1 MTLQRFLRI
10 LLARRWLALTTCG
23 TLVVLAVIA
32 SFVVSKTY
40 VAETSIII
48 DTRSQD
54 VASGSGPD
62 QFAFA
67 DYLQTQVEII
77 DSHNVAV
84 KAVDTLKLADR
95 SDLKNKFQLATHG
108 AGRIQDWLADDLLRN
123 LIVTPSRAGGV
134 ISIKYRSQSANDAA
148 AVANAVAQGYLATNL
163 QLTVDP
169 ARQRASWFDE
179 QVQTLR
185 EQLETGQRRLAAY
198 QNAQGVDGASGHL
211 DVETSRLGEISDQL
225 VNAQATLADAQARR
239 SQLDSARESQH
250 LDQLPDVVN
259 DTVSQGLRSDLSR
272 AENQLNR
279 IRLLKGPSHPDYQSA
294 LAEVLSL
301 RRRVADQMA
310 RTSGSIEQGAQ
321 LAAQR
326 VKEVQAELDAQKARV
341 LQLREQQDQY
351 DVLSRD
357 VQSAEHAYDAALQ
370 RTAELKLQGQSTSA
384 SAAILNTALPP
395 LWPDRP
401 RLLQNLLVAMLLGPL
416 FGILAAI
423 LSESSDRRLRTQEDF
438 ASLVGIRL
446 LGEVPRLPV
455 ASTARE
461 VVTT

>member
-1 MTLQRFLRI
+1 
-10 LLARRWLALTTCG
+10 
-23 TLVVLAVIA
+23 
-32 SFVVSKTY
+32 
-40 VAETSIII
+40 
-48 DTRSQD
+48 
-54 VASGSGPD
+54 
-62 QFAFA
+62 
-67 DYLQTQVEII
+67 
-77 DSHNVAV
+77 
-84 KAVDTLKLADR
+84 
-95 SDLKNKFQLATHG
+95 
-108 AGRIQDWLADDLLRN
+108 
-123 LIVTPSRAGGV
+123 
-134 ISIKYRSQSANDAA
+134 
-148 AVANAVAQGYLATNL
+148 
-163 QLTVDP
+163 
-169 ARQRASWFDE
+169 
-179 QVQTLR
+179 
-185 EQLETGQRRLAAY
+185 
-198 QNAQGVDGASGHL
+198 
-211 DVETSRLGEISDQL
+211 
-225 VNAQATLADAQARR
+225 
-239 SQLDSARESQH
+239 
-250 LDQLPDVVN
+250 
-259 DTVSQGLRSDLSR
+259 
-272 AENQLNR
+272 
-279 IRLLKGPSHPDYQSA
+279 
-294 LAEVLSL
+294 
-301 RRRVADQMA
+301 MA